1 MVQVGTMHVAALTV
15 CLALIT
21 AAPAFAADPVQGEW
35 VTHARNAKV
44 RIGPCPG
51 DVQLMCGVITWTRD
65 PAVGQGKD
73 ARNRDPALRSRQI
86 MGMPA
91 LTGFQRAG
99 SGRWTG
105 GRIYNAKNGQSY
117 DGALTVL
124 PDGNLK
130 VDVCLLKMACQV
142 QTWRRK

>member
-1 MVQVGTMHVAALTV
+1 MHVAALTV

>member
-1 MVQVGTMHVAALTV
+1 MLQLEMRTVALAA

-21 AAPAFAADPVQGEW
+21 TAPAFAADPVQGEW
-35 VTHARNAKV
+35 LTHARNAKV
-44 RIGPCPG
+44 RIGPCP
-51 DVQLMCGVITWTRD
+51 DDAKLMCGVVSWTRD
-65 PAVGQGKD
+65 PAVGQGPD
-73 ARNRDPALRSRQI
+73 AKNRDPALRSRQI

-91 LTGFQRAG
+91 LTGFKRAAP
-99 SGRWTG
+99 GRWTG
-105 GRIYNAKNGQSY
+105 GRIYNAANGQSY
-117 DGALTVL
+117 DGGLTVL